1 MSTTIRD
8 YLHKKQSQSGTR
20 LSIASSIL
28 QTEMPVPT
36 LANQE
41 HRDSVAVSS
50 YNQSEVRYIHQEKG
64 WAGGLAS
71 EHIRPTTP
79 FDDDHDV

>member
-8 YLHKKQSQSGTR
+8 YLHKKQGQSDAR

-28 QTEMPVPT
+28 QTEAPVPT

-41 HRDSVAVSS
+41 HRDSIAVSS
-50 YNQSEVRYIHQEKG
+50 YSQSEVRYVHQEKAWSG
-64 WAGGLAS
+64 ELAS
-71 EHIRPTTP
+71 EHMRSRTP
-79 FDDDHDV
+79 YDDDHDL

>member
-20 LSIASSIL
+20 LSIASSVL
-28 QTEMPVPT
+28 QSETPVPT

-41 HRDSVAVSS
+41 HRDSMVSS
-50 YNQSEVRYIHQEKG
+50 YSQSEVRYVHQEKG
-64 WAGGLAS
+64 WAGDLAS
-71 EHIRPTTP
+71 EHMRPHTP

>member
-8 YLHKKQSQSGTR
+8 YLHKKQGQLGSR
-20 LSIASSIL
+20 HSIASSVL

-41 HRDSVAVSS
+41 HRDSIAVSS
-50 YNQSEVRYIHQEKG
+50 YSQSEVRYIHQEKA
-64 WAGGLAS
+64 WGGELAS
-71 EHIRPTTP
+71 EHMRPHTP
-79 FDDDHDV
+79 LDDEHDV

>member
-8 YLHKKQSQSGTR
+8 YWLKRQGQSGTR
-20 LSIASSIL
+20 HSIASSVL

-41 HRDSVAVSS
+41 HRDSIAVSS

-64 WAGGLAS
+64 WAGDLAS
-71 EHIRPTTP
+71 EQMRSRSP
-79 FDDDHDV
+79 FDDDHDA